1 MKISLIS
8 LTVICVLLC
17 NVVEGK
23 RKQPDYEW
31 KRNFGGSQNVTEIA
45 MVKDETDSTTGD
57 IDTTIIVKTMVFGR
71 RREKN
76 SNVRGSYTQ
85 FFFPAKGAA
94 KMVTRTFVGDRRLCL
109 IQDTTETKAS
119 LTATLAA
126 RNGTFVADI
135 AADPVYFNV
144 TGMADVTDADLSARS
159 SCRKNMVVETLT
171 DPVPQGKL
179 LISTI
184 NGKMA
189 FNIPPKKNLGRRMKK
204 VVKKVKAT
212 RKGRKMVQGKRGK
225 KPVKGMQGKGKGKGK
240 GKGSKGVS
248 D

>member
-1 MKISLIS
+1 MGIRAQHSLPSHRFFKEIDDRPKRPKFSLTRDTVIKMKISLIS

-94 KMVTRTFVGDRRLCL
+94 KMVT
-109 IQDTTETKAS
+109 S
-119 LTATLAA
+119 
-126 RNGTFVADI
+126 TFVADI

-159 SCRKNMVVETLT
+159 SC
-171 DPVPQGKL
+171 
-179 LISTI
+179 
-184 NGKMA
+184 
-189 FNIPPKKNLGRRMKK
+189 
-204 VVKKVKAT
+204 
-212 RKGRKMVQGKRGK
+212 
-225 KPVKGMQGKGKGKGK
+225 
-240 GKGSKGVS
+240 
-248 D
+248 